1 VTDQNNKKAIDVGNL
16 FAVIDNETNKL
27 VGVELGF
34 NANVKNRDGAA
45 DLVTSL
51 SSCVSS
57 PRWVINN
64 VMRFEADAQD
74 KANGDED
81 STDDNVDAST
91 EGSVAEGTSK

>member
-1 VTDQNNKKAIDVGNL
+1 LTDQNNKKAIDVGNL
-16 FAVIDNETNKL
+16 FAVIDETNKL

-51 SSCVSS
+51 SSCISS

-64 VMRFEADAQD
+64 IMRFESDAQTKADGD
-74 KANGDED
+74 KD
-81 STDDNVDAST
+81 SVDNNVDAST
-91 EGSVAEGTSK
+91 EGTVEKGSSE

>member
-1 VTDQNNKKAIDVGNL
+1 MTDQNNKKAIDVGNL
-16 FAVIDNETNKL
+16 FAVIDGNNKL
-27 VGVELGF
+27 LGVELGF

-64 VMRFEADAQD
+64 IMRFEADAQD

-81 STDDNVDAST
+81 STDNHVDAST
-91 EGSVAEGTSK
+91 EGSVAEGTSE

>member
-1 VTDQNNKKAIDVGNL
+1 MTDQNNKKAIDVGNL
-16 FAVIDNETNKL
+16 FAVIDETNKL

-64 VMRFEADAQD
+64 IMRFEADAQN
-74 KANGDED
+74 KANGNED
-81 STDDNVDAST
+81 SVDNNVDAST
-91 EGSVAEGTSK
+91 EGSVEKGSSE

>member
-1 VTDQNNKKAIDVGNL
+1 LTDQNNKKAIDVGNL
-16 FAVIDNETNKL
+16 FAVIDGNNKL
-27 VGVELGF
+27 LGVELGF

-64 VMRFEADAQD
+64 IMRFEADAQN
-74 KANGDED
+74 KADGNED
-81 STDDNVDAST
+81 SVDNNVDAST
-91 EGSVAEGTSK
+91 EGSMEKGSSE

>member
-1 VTDQNNKKAIDVGNL
+1 LKDQNNKKAIDVGNL
-16 FAVIDNETNKL
+16 FAVIDETNKL

-51 SSCVSS
+51 SSCISS

-64 VMRFEADAQD
+64 IMRFEADAQTKADGD
-74 KANGDED
+74 KNSVDN
-81 STDDNVDAST
+81 NVDAST
-91 EGSVAEGTSK
+91 EGTVEKGSSE

>member
-1 VTDQNNKKAIDVGNL
+1 MTDQNNKKAIDVGNL
-16 FAVIDNETNKL
+16 FAVIDETNKL

-64 VMRFEADAQD
+64 IMRFEADAQN
-74 KANGDED
+74 KADGNED
-81 STDDNVDAST
+81 SVDNNVDAST
-91 EGSVAEGTSK
+91 EGSMEKGSSE

>member
-1 VTDQNNKKAIDVGNL
+1 MTDQNNKKAIDVGNL
-16 FAVIDNETNKL
+16 FAVIDGNNKL
-27 VGVELGF
+27 LGVELGF

-64 VMRFEADAQD
+64 IMRFEADAQD

-81 STDDNVDAST
+81 SVDNNVDAST
-91 EGSVAEGTSK
+91 EGSVEKGSSE

>member
-1 VTDQNNKKAIDVGNL
+1 MTDQNNKKAIDVGNL
-16 FAVIDNETNKL
+16 FAVIDETNKL

-51 SSCVSS
+51 SSCISS

-64 VMRFEADAQD
+64 IMRFEADAQTKADGD
-74 KANGDED
+74 KD
-81 STDDNVDAST
+81 SVDNNVDAST
-91 EGSVAEGTSK
+91 EGTVEKGSSE

>member
-1 VTDQNNKKAIDVGNL
+1 MKDQNNKKAIDVGNL
-16 FAVIDNETNKL
+16 FAVIDETNKL

-51 SSCVSS
+51 SSCISS

-64 VMRFEADAQD
+64 IMRFEADAQTKADGD
-74 KANGDED
+74 KNSVDN
-81 STDDNVDAST
+81 NVDAST
-91 EGSVAEGTSK
+91 EGTVEKGSSE

>member
-1 VTDQNNKKAIDVGNL
+1 MTDQNNKKAIDVGNL
-16 FAVIDNETNKL
+16 FAVIDGNNKL
-27 VGVELGF
+27 LGVELGF

-64 VMRFEADAQD
+64 VMRFEADAQNKTD
-74 KANGDED
+74 GNED
-81 STDDNVDAST
+81 RPDDNVDAST
-91 EGSVAEGTSK
+91 EGSVAEGTSE

>member
-1 VTDQNNKKAIDVGNL
+1 LTDQNNKKAIDVGNL
-16 FAVIDNETNKL
+16 FAVIDETNKL

-64 VMRFEADAQD
+64 IMRFEADAQD

-81 STDDNVDAST
+81 SVDNNVDAST
-91 EGSVAEGTSK
+91 EGSVEKGSSE

>member
-1 VTDQNNKKAIDVGNL
+1 MTDQNNKKAIDVGNL
-16 FAVIDNETNKL
+16 FAVIDETNKL

-64 VMRFEADAQD
+64 IMRFEADAQD

-81 STDDNVDAST
+81 SVDNNVDAST
-91 EGSVAEGTSK
+91 EGSVEKGSSE